1 MKRTISL
8 FLIFTIALC
17 LFGCARHTAEL
28 QNPVRFYYPRS
39 NPTYGA
45 ADSVIA
51 WEEQEAAGHTEDYLY
66 LLRQYMKGPK
76 SDALSRT
83 FPRSVVIKDLQ
94 INGGNATVLLND
106 YASLLSGLD
115 LTMACACL
123 TATVCEL
130 TGVSRVTIQA
140 EDALLD
146 GNSAITMDRSHI
158 LLLDESA
165 ADNAK

>member
-1 MKRTISL
+1 MKRTVCL
-8 FLIFTIALC
+8 FLILCFALC
-17 LFGCARHTAEL
+17 LFGCTKQTEEL

-39 NPTYGA
+39 TPTYGA

-51 WEEQEAAGHTEDYLY
+51 WEAQEAAGHTEDYLY

-76 SDALSRT
+76 SDTLSRA
-83 FPRSVVIKDLQ
+83 FPRSVLIKGLQ
-94 INGGNATVLLND
+94 ISGDTAYVLLNN
-106 YASLLSGLD
+106 YVSLLSGLE
-115 LTMACACL
+115 LTIACACL

-140 EDALLD
+140 EHALLD

-165 ADNAK
+165 ANSAD